1 MKLHSLITVF
11 FVLTRILCFAGAVVA
26 DEGRTVTATGVAM
39 LENITPEEAQ
49 NIALKRARNTAI
61 EEVCGISVQAETFV
75 KNFMVH
81 GDFIHSVS
89 YGHIVSEEILRWDID
104 VTSKSKKLPPAIA
117 YRVTIKTRVR
127 PEKGK
132 PDPYYQVTCKLNKKI
147 FRSGD
152 EMIIRVKAS
161 KPSYITVLNFSADG
175 KVILLYPNQ
184 LRKDNYVLALE
195 EFQIPSETDRT
206 DVLKLQVST
215 LPGHKK
221 DTEFIKVIAT
231 RKPIEL
237 LEGLLFQGQYGVM
250 DTVNFAV
257 TEIARLVTAI
267 PLRER
272 AEHTVFYDIIS
283 SN

>member
-1 MKLHSLITVF
+1 
-11 FVLTRILCFAGAVVA
+11 
-26 DEGRTVTATGVAM
+26 
-39 LENITPEEAQ
+39 
-49 NIALKRARNTAI
+49 
-61 EEVCGISVQAETFV
+61 
-75 KNFMVH
+75 
-81 GDFIHSVS
+81 
-89 YGHIVSEEILRWDID
+89 
-104 VTSKSKKLPPAIA
+104 
-117 YRVTIKTRVR
+117 
-127 PEKGK
+127 
-132 PDPYYQVTCKLNKKI
+132 
-147 FRSGD
+147 
-152 EMIIRVKAS
+152 
-161 KPSYITVLNFSADG
+161 
-175 KVILLYPNQ
+175 VILLYPNQ

-221 DTEFIKVIAT
+221 DTEFIKVLAT
-231 RKPIEL
+231 RKPIDL

-272 AEHTVFYDIIS
+272 AEHTVFYDIVS

>member
-1 MKLHSLITVF
+1 MKINFTISAFFILTLI
-11 FVLTRILCFAGAVVA
+11 LAFAGDGVA
-26 DEGRTVTATGVAM
+26 DEGRSVTATGVAL

-49 NIALKRARNTAI
+49 NLALKRARSSAI
-61 EEVCGISVQAETFV
+61 EEVCGVSVQAETFV
-75 KNFMVH
+75 KNFMIH

-89 YGHIVSEEILRWDID
+89 YGHIISEEILQWDID
-104 VTSKSKKLPPAIA
+104 VTQKSKKLPPAIA
-117 YRVTIKTRVR
+117 YRVTLNTRVK

-147 FRSGD
+147 YRSGD

-161 KPSYITVLNFSADG
+161 KPSYISVLNFSADG
-175 KVILLYPNQ
+175 RVILLYPNQ

-195 EFQIPSETDRT
+195 EFQIPSETDRA

-215 LPGHKK
+215 LPRHKK

-231 RKPIEL
+231 RKPIHL

-257 TEIARLVTAI
+257 TEIARLVSAI

-272 AEHTVFYDIIS
+272 AEHTVFYDIVS

>member
-152 EMIIRVKAS
+152 EMIIRVKSS

>member
-1 MKLHSLITVF
+1 MLTLILVS
-11 FVLTRILCFAGAVVA
+11 AGEAVA
-26 DEGRTVTATGVAM
+26 DEGRTVTATGVAV

-49 NIALKRARNTAI
+49 TLALKRARSNAI
-61 EEVCGISVQAETFV
+61 EEVCGISIQAETFV

-89 YGHIVSEEILRWDID
+89 YGHIISEEILSWDVD
-104 VTSKSKKLPPAIA
+104 VTHSSKKLPPAIA
-117 YRVTIKTRVR
+117 YRVTLKTRVK
-127 PEKGK
+127 PEKGQ

-147 FRSGD
+147 FSSGD
-152 EMIIRVKAS
+152 EMIIHVKAS
-161 KPSYITVLNFSADG
+161 KPSYLTVLNFSADG
-175 KVILLYPNQ
+175 RVFLLFPNQ

-195 EFQIPSETDRT
+195 EFQVPSEADRK

-231 RKPIEL
+231 RKPLHL

-272 AEHTVFYDIIS
+272 AEHTVFYDIVS